1 MKPLK
6 KDNFEEYMK
15 FFKEQ
20 DLQNKQSIIIDQ
32 LKMLATLSN
41 TMCRELNVDNNLIL
55 NKELLDIKQ
64 KDYTEDDFAEA
75 AITLICSIQN
85 SLCDFD
91 QKLSDIF
98 DTLMPKQ

>member
-1 MKPLK
+1 MRPLK
-6 KDNFEEYMK
+6 KDNFEEYMQ

-20 DLQNKQSIIIDQ
+20 DLKNKQSIIIEQ

-41 TMCRELNVDNNLIL
+41 TMCKELNVDNELIL
-55 NKELLDIKQ
+55 NKELFDLKQ
-64 KDYTEDDFAEA
+64 QKYTEDDFAES
-75 AITLICSIQN
+75 AITLICYIQN